1 MNSHAAKRENV
12 PQAFNG
18 IPAGAWDNLRS
29 SHGRRQD
36 QMLNSQSSTE
46 QWLDGWSTT
55 APTTYQGSET
65 LAFQRWFKFKE
76 AFSPSL
82 VRSIIDSLPT
92 RPSSILDCC
101 AGSGTTGVV
110 AQFMGIR
117 PWLMEVNPF
126 LADVIESKL
135 ADYSDLDIPREAAK
149 VVKRFHDISVSIA
162 DIRDR
167 LPPTY
172 VEPGV
177 KERWIYD
184 KPIARRF
191 ERLRLAIEAS
201 KSPLIR
207 RLFRIALGGMLIEF
221 SNVRIDGKGRRYR
234 QNWQARHLDPDDILT
249 RFINGVKQMV
259 EDIYRYSM
267 LSRPDAPVLR
277 GDARQLLPLFDEP
290 IDAAI
295 FSPPYP
301 NSFDYTDIYNIELW
315 MLGYFVRAEDNAQLR
330 RRTMRSHV
338 QVAWEM
344 PTSCASGL
352 LKKTLQQ
359 LDARRKDL
367 WDHRL
372 PEMVHAYFED
382 LTGMLREIRRCLTVG
397 GHVAIVVGDS
407 SYAGVRI
414 DTAGILAEAVGAL
427 GLEVRGRESV
437 RVMRASM
444 QQRRGEKVLDEWLIR
459 LRRCD

>member
-1 MNSHAAKRENV
+1 MRQEHDNAQ
-12 PQAFNG
+12 QAVNG
-18 IPAGAWDNLRS
+18 ILLERGIIPRS
-29 SHGRRQD
+29 SHGRSQD

-82 VRSIIDSLPT
+82 VRSIIESLPT
-92 RPSSILDCC
+92 RPTSILDCC

-126 LADVIESKL
+126 LADLTESKL
-135 ADYSDLDIPREAAK
+135 ANYSDFDIPREAAK
-149 VVKRFHDISVSIA
+149 VVKRFHDTSVSIG

-167 LPPTY
+167 LPPTF

-177 KERWIYD
+177 NDRWIFD
-184 KPIARRF
+184 KLIVKRI
-191 ERLRLAIEAS
+191 ERLRHAIEAS
-201 KSPLIR
+201 KSPSIR
-207 RLFRIALGGMLIEF
+207 RLFRVALGGMLIGL
-221 SNVRIDGKGRRYR
+221 SNVRVDGKGRRYR
-234 QNWQARHLDPDDILT
+234 QNWQARHLDPDEVLP
-249 RFINGVKQMV
+249 RFIDGVKHMV
-259 EDIYRYSM
+259 EDIYRYST
-267 LSRPDAPVLR
+267 LSRPNTSVLR
-277 GDARQLLPLFDEP
+277 GDARQLLPLFDES

-301 NSFDYTDIYNIELW
+301 NSFDYTDIYNVELW
-315 MLGYFVRAEDNAQLR
+315 MLGYFGRSEDNAQLR
-330 RRTMRSHV
+330 LSTMRSHV

-344 PTSCASGL
+344 PTSCTSGL

-359 LDARRKDL
+359 LHARREEL

-372 PEMVHAYFED
+372 PEMVHGYFED
-382 LTGMLREIRRCLTVG
+382 LTGMLREIRRCLTPG

-414 DTAGILAEAVGAL
+414 DSAKILAEAVGPL
-427 GLEVRGRESV
+427 GFQIQSQESV

-459 LRRCD
+459 LRRSD